1 MFLPFLPLLPIHILI
16 QNLLCDFAQKSKS
29 SKQLIISTFTITLI
43 TLLITFTNIATI
55 FEHTFKYA
63 DMSEF
68 INPDD
73 KYPPLDMSNYK
84 NFIKSRKL
92 RNEAILKEKKFPDL
106 YE

>member
-55 FEHTFKYA
+55 F
-63 DMSEF
+63 D
-68 INPDD
+68 
-73 KYPPLDMSNYK
+73 L
-84 NFIKSRKL
+84 RKL
-92 RNEAILKEKKFPDL
+92 PYEYILGMLIMLCIQIYKKIYLKKNKE
-106 YE
+106 